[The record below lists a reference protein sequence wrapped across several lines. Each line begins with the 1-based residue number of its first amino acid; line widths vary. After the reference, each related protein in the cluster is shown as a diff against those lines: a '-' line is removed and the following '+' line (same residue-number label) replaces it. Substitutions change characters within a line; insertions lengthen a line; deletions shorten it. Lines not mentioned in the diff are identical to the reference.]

1 MINMTGT
8 EEVINQLGALSY
20 GGIWIVSFL
29 SNVVIPIP
37 EELVL
42 LALGYLSG
50 TGAINGF
57 IVIPITISALLVN
70 DIILYS
76 LAKRGSKITSYL
88 YNRFFAKRLE
98 KRGDTWLNMN
108 IGSIIFFSRFLV
120 QLRFIGP
127 FVAGTRHLPLKKFVI
142 YDLLALV
149 VYVPLFT
156 GLGWYFHSRIIL
168 IIKEV
173 GIVRNII
180 LIIVALVLSYGLARF
195 VYKLTMKK
203 RLTN

>member
-1 MINMTGT
+1 MTGT
-8 EEVINQLGALSY
+8 EEVINQLGELSY
-20 GGIWIVSFL
+20 GGIWFVSFL

-37 EELVL
+37 EEIVL

-50 TGAINGF
+50 TGVINGF
-57 IVIPITISALLVN
+57 IVIPIIISALLVN

-98 KRGDTWLNMN
+98 KRGDAWLNMN

-120 QLRFIGP
+120 HLRFIGP
-127 FVAGTRHLPLKKFVI
+127 FIAGTRHLPLKKFVI

-180 LIIVALVLSYGLARF
+180 LIIIALVLSYGLARF

>member
-1 MINMTGT
+1 MTGT

-37 EELVL
+37 EEIVL

-57 IVIPITISALLVN
+57 VVIPLIISALLAN
-70 DIILYS
+70 DIVLYS
-76 LAKRGSKITSYL
+76 LAKRGSKITTYL

-98 KRGDTWLNMN
+98 KKGDAWLNMN

-120 QLRFIGP
+120 QLRFVGP
-127 FVAGTRHLPLKKFVI
+127 FIAGTRHLPIKKFI
-142 YDLLALV
+142 LYDLLALI

-168 IIKEV
+168 IIEDV
-173 GIVRNII
+173 GIVKNII
-180 LIIVALVLSYGLARF
+180 LLIVALVLCYSVARF
-195 VYKLTMKK
+195 VYKLIFKNK
-203 RLTN
+203 RVD

>member
-1 MINMTGT
+1 MTGT

>member
-1 MINMTGT
+1 MTGT

-20 GGIWIVSFL
+20 GGIWVVSFL
-29 SNVVIPIP
+29 SNAVIPIP
-37 EELVL
+37 EEIVL

-57 IVIPITISALLVN
+57 IVIPLIISALLAN
-70 DIILYS
+70 DIVLYS
-76 LAKRGSKITSYL
+76 LAKRGSKVTTYL

-98 KRGDTWLNMN
+98 KKGDAWLSMN

-127 FVAGTRHLPLKKFVI
+127 FLAGTRHLPIKKFI
-142 YDLLALV
+142 FYDLLALL

-168 IIKEV
+168 IIEDV
-173 GIVRNII
+173 GIVKNIV
-180 LIIVALVLSYGLARF
+180 LLVVALVFCYSMARF
-195 VYKLTMKK
+195 VYKLIFKNK
-203 RLTN
+203 ILTK

>member
-1 MINMTGT
+1 MTGT

-20 GGIWIVSFL
+20 GGIWFVSFL

-50 TGAINGF
+50 TGVINGF

-76 LAKRGSKITSYL
+76 LVKKGSKITTYI

-98 KRGDTWLNMN
+98 KRGDAWLNMN

-127 FVAGTRHLPLKKFVI
+127 FIAGTRHLPLKKFVI

-180 LIIVALVLSYGLARF
+180 LIIIALVLSYGLARF